1 MSGGSSPAPFIRGSE
16 PTEEAL
22 DIYADLTG
30 RTVLRPGKLP
40 QLPVSIK
47 ADLPTDTNAAIARIV
62 GELAKCHLDV
72 VPDDETFVRVLPQGW
87 QDSLMGKQLEQIK
100 LPLPSPHPADHFFY
114 AFVRSDF
121 AACLE
126 IYSNLRRRT
135 ILYPQVLPRAA
146 VSFRNR
152 KALTREEAVYAL
164 TVVLAINGVAAV
176 DDGDNFVQLVP
187 LETAEH
193 VTPRA
198 PKPKRGAPLLDPSKL
213 PSVPD
218 PSSVQRAPE
227 AGTVLMSDRLTML
240 YAQLIANPSPPASRP
255 LLEVDRLVGFYAEL
269 TGRKALASA
278 HFGHTF
284 VPFEIKTP
292 LTDAEVLYAVETT
305 LALNNL
311 AIIPVED
318 GSIRAGHISER
329 RKLMKDPSEGS
340 RKP

>member
-1 MSGGSSPAPFIRGSE
+1 
-16 PTEEAL
+16 L
-22 DIYADLTG
+22 DIYAELTG

-47 ADLPTDTNAAIARIV
+47 PDLPTDTNAAIARIV

-72 VPDDETFVRVLPQGW
+72 VPDGEIFVRVLPQDW

-100 LPLPSPHPADHFFY
+100 LALPSPHPADLFY
-114 AFVRSDF
+114 ALVRLDF

-126 IYSNLRRRT
+126 IYSNLRGRT
-135 ILYPQVLPRAA
+135 ILYPLSLPRAA

-164 TVVLAINGVAAV
+164 TVVLAMNGVAAV

-193 VTPRA
+193 VTPKA
-198 PKPKRGAPLLDPSKL
+198 PRPERGAPLLDPSKL

-240 YAQLIANPSPPASRP
+240 YAQLIANPTPRASRP

-269 TGRKALASA
+269 TGRNALASVHFA
-278 HFGHTF
+278 HIF

-311 AIIPVED
+311 AIIPVDD